1 MQTVIITGA
10 AGLVGQNLI
19 VRLKSETGF
28 RIIAID
34 KHPTN
39 AALLAK
45 LHPDLTVIEAD
56 LASRGD
62 WMAHF
67 ADADAVVLNQ
77 AQIGGLREGEFERNN
92 VTATRNILQA
102 MQSHNVPYLVHIS
115 SSVVNSCA
123 HDFYTETKKAQEALV
138 VASPV
143 NQVVLR
149 PTLMFGW
156 FDRKHLGWLGRFMK
170 RVPIFPVPNHGRY
183 VRQPLY
189 VGDFVNI
196 IIACL
201 KEKRTGRFDISGMEH
216 IDYID
221 IIRALRQV
229 LRSRAVIIKIPYAI
243 FYILLKIY
251 AVFDKT
257 PPFTTSQLRALVIPE
272 TFPVIDWPRTFNV
285 QPTPFIEAIEES
297 FNHPI
302 YSDIVLDF

>member
-19 VRLKSETGF
+19 VRLKSESGF

-34 KHPTN
+34 KHPKNT
-39 AALLAK
+39 ALLAK

-56 LASRGD
+56 LASKGD
-62 WMAHF
+62 WIKNF
-67 ADADAVVLNQ
+67 AGADAVVLNQ
-77 AQIGGLREGEFERNN
+77 AQIGGLREEEFERNN
-92 VTATRNILQA
+92 VAATRNILEA
-102 MQSHNVPYLVHIS
+102 IQSHNVPYLVHIS
-115 SSVVNSCA
+115 SSVVHSRA
-123 HDFYTETKKAQEALV
+123 HDFYTETKKLQEALV
-138 VASPV
+138 VASAV
-143 NQVVLR
+143 SKVVLR

-156 FDRKHLGWLGRFMK
+156 FDRKHLGWLGRFMR

-189 VGDFVNI
+189 VGDFANI
-196 IIACL
+196 IVACL

-221 IIRALRQV
+221 IIRALRHAAG
-229 LRSRAVIIKIPYAI
+229 SRAVIVKIPYAL
-243 FYILLKIY
+243 FYILLKTY

-257 PPFTTSQLRALVIPE
+257 PPFTTSQLKALVIPE
-272 TFPVIDWPRTFNV
+272 TFPIIDWPQIFNV
-285 QPTPFIEAIEES
+285 KPTPFIAAIEES

-302 YSDIVLDF
+302 YSEIVLDF